1 MNDSP
6 VDCQNCDRLS
16 AESESTHLYIKI
28 ISYVLFDFR
37 SGGFEGAVMND
48 SPVDCQNCD
57 RLSAESESTHL
68 YIKINSYVLL
78 YI

>member
-37 SGGFEGAVMND
+37 SGGFEGAIIND
-48 SPVDCQNCD
+48 SPVHCH
-57 RLSAESESTHL
+57 R
-68 YIKINSYVLL
+68 
-78 YI
+78 